1 MTVAELC
8 KSIFVSDFT
17 DIKLVR
23 VTGMLENLNICFSS
37 KIRRGSDFLL
47 YGNKNVPSAE
57 ILRGRRCQRTR
68 TFVLF
73 GLNM

>member
-1 MTVAELC
+1 MIPKHHRRFSTRL
-8 KSIFVSDFT
+8 S
-17 DIKLVR
+17 KLVR

-57 ILRGRRCQRTR
+57 ILRGRRCQP
-68 TFVLF
+68 
-73 GLNM
+73 